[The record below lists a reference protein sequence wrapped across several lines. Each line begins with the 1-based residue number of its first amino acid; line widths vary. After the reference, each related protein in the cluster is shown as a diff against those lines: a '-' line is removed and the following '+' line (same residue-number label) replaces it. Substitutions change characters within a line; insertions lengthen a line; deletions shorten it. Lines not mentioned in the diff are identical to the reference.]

1 MTTIEKL
8 RNRDAA
14 EHGIAADRFA
24 RDRSVFEVVLCSAL
38 AAAER
43 QTVGP
48 LLIMRISPSTRAI
61 ALEMMY
67 ISY

>member
-24 RDRSVFEVVLCSAL
+24 REIVRFL
-38 AAAER
+38 
-43 QTVGP
+43 T
-48 LLIMRISPSTRAI
+48 
-61 ALEMMY
+61 
-67 ISY
+67 